1 MDIKT
6 NIITFKQSL
15 PEGVKLVAVS
25 KTKTPDEIMEAYNTG
40 HRVFGESKAQEVLPK
55 HEALPKDIEWHM
67 VGHLQTNKVKY
78 IAPFIALIHSVDSL
92 KILKVINKEGRK
104 NDRVIPCLLQIH
116 IADESSKFGMDY
128 EECCRLL
135 ESEAF
140 RDMEH
145 VEIKGLMGMATFT
158 DDHEKVR
165 NEFRQ
170 LKKYFEEIKQQYFAG
185 NDAFREV
192 SMGMSD
198 DYRLGIDEGS
208 TMVRVGSAIFGG
220 REQL

>member
-6 NIITFKQSL
+6 NIIAFKQSL
-15 PEGVKLVAVS
+15 PESVKLVAVS
-25 KTKTPDEIMEAYNTG
+25 KTKSPGEIMEAYNAG
-40 HRVFGESKAQEVLPK
+40 HRVFGESKAQELLPK

-78 IAPFIALIHSVDSL
+78 IAPFVALIHSVDSL
-92 KILKVINKEGRK
+92 KLLKVINKEGRK
-104 NDRVIPCLLQIH
+104 NDRIVSCLLQMH
-116 IADESSKFGMDY
+116 IADEGTKFGMDY

-140 RDMEH
+140 RDMKH
-145 VEIKGLMGMATFT
+145 VEVKGLMGMATFT

-170 LKKYFEEIKQQYFAG
+170 LKKYFDGIKQQYFAG
-185 NDAFREV
+185 KDAFREV

-198 DYRLGIDEGS
+198 DYQLGIGEGS
-208 TMVRVGSAIFGG
+208 TMVRVGSAIFGD
-220 REQL
+220 RKQL